1 MITETTFARDY
12 RQGLTLEEVSL
23 LQSLNVN
30 SRETAIQEL
39 KEQLPYVDQD
49 LRGICQSLYKKLK
62 NMTADAFA
70 EIDFFGEEEAYE
82 RDYVR

>member
-12 RQGLTLEEVSL
+12 RQGLTVEEVSL
-23 LQSLNVN
+23 LQRLNANSL
-30 SRETAIQEL
+30 EAAIQEL

-49 LRGICQSLYKKLK
+49 LREISQSLYEKLK

-70 EIDFFGEEEAYE
+70 EIDFFREEDAYE
-82 RDYVR
+82 

>member
-1 MITETTFARDY
+1 MITETAFAREY

-30 SRETAIQEL
+30 SREAAIQEL
-39 KEQLPYVDQD
+39 KEQLPNIDQD
-49 LRGICQSLYKKLK
+49 LREICQSLYEKSKS
-62 NMTADAFA
+62 MTADAFA

-82 RDYVR
+82 

>member
-39 KEQLPYVDQD
+39 KEQLPYVNQD
-49 LRGICQSLYKKLK
+49 LREICQSLYKKLK

-70 EIDFFGEEEAYE
+70 EIDFLGKEDVYE
-82 RDYVR
+82 

>member
-1 MITETTFARDY
+1 MITETAFAREY

-30 SRETAIQEL
+30 SREAAIQEL
-39 KEQLPYVDQD
+39 KEQLPNIDQD
-49 LRGICQSLYKKLK
+49 LREGCQSLYEKSKS
-62 NMTADAFA
+62 MTADAFA

-82 RDYVR
+82 

>member
-39 KEQLPYVDQD
+39 KEQLPY
-49 LRGICQSLYKKLK
+49 
-62 NMTADAFA
+62 
-70 EIDFFGEEEAYE
+70 EIGRASCRE
-82 RDYVR
+82 RV

>member
-23 LQSLNVN
+23 LQSLNLN
-30 SRETAIQEL
+30 SRKAVIQEL

-49 LRGICQSLYKKLK
+49 LRKICQSLYKKLK

-70 EIDFFGEEEAYE
+70 EIDFLGEEDVYE
-82 RDYVR
+82 

>member
-1 MITETTFARDY
+1 MTTETTFASDY

-23 LQSLNVN
+23 LQRLNANSL
-30 SRETAIQEL
+30 EAAIQEL

-49 LRGICQSLYKKLK
+49 LREISQSLYEKLK

-70 EIDFFGEEEAYE
+70 EIDFFREEDAYE
-82 RDYVR
+82 

>member
-23 LQSLNVN
+23 QQSLNLN
-30 SRETAIQEL
+30 SREAVIQEL

-49 LRGICQSLYKKLK
+49 LRKICQSLYKKLK

-70 EIDFFGEEEAYE
+70 EIDFLGEEDVYE
-82 RDYVR
+82 

>member
-30 SRETAIQEL
+30 SREATIQEL

-49 LRGICQSLYKKLK
+49 LKEICQSLYEKLK
-62 NMTADAFA
+62 NMTTDAFA
-70 EIDFFGEEEAYE
+70 EIDFLGEEDAYE
-82 RDYVR
+82 

>member
-23 LQSLNVN
+23 LQSLNLN
-30 SRETAIQEL
+30 SREAVIQEL

-49 LRGICQSLYKKLK
+49 LRKICQSLYKKLK

-70 EIDFFGEEEAYE
+70 EIDFLGEEDVYE
-82 RDYVR
+82 

>member
-23 LQSLNVN
+23 IQSLNVN
-30 SRETAIQEL
+30 SRDATIQEL

-49 LRGICQSLYKKLK
+49 LRKICQSLYKKLK
-62 NMTADAFA
+62 NMTADAFS
-70 EIDFFGEEEAYE
+70 EVNFLGEEEAYE
-82 RDYVR
+82 

>member
-23 LQSLNVN
+23 LQSLKAN
-30 SRETAIQEL
+30 SPKAAMQEL
-39 KEQLPYVDQD
+39 EEQLPHVDQD
-49 LRGICQSLYKKLK
+49 LKEICQSLYNKMK

-70 EIDFFGEEEAYE
+70 EINFFTEEEAYE
-82 RDYVR
+82 

>member
-23 LQSLNVN
+23 LQNLNVN
-30 SRETAIQEL
+30 SREASIQEL

-49 LRGICQSLYKKLK
+49 LRKICQSLYEKLK
-62 NMTADAFA
+62 SMTAEVFA
-70 EIDFFGEEEAYE
+70 EIDFLGEEEAYE
-82 RDYVR
+82 

>member
-1 MITETTFARDY
+1 MIIETTFTRDY

-23 LQSLNVN
+23 LQSLNLN
-30 SRETAIQEL
+30 SREAVIQEL

-49 LRGICQSLYKKLK
+49 LREICQSLYKKLK

-70 EIDFFGEEEAYE
+70 EIDFLGEEDVYE
-82 RDYVR
+82 

>member
-12 RQGLTLEEVSL
+12 RQGLTLEEVAL
-23 LQSLNVN
+23 LQSFNFN
-30 SRETAIQEL
+30 SREAAIQEL

-49 LRGICQSLYKKLK
+49 LREICKSLYKKLK

-70 EIDFFGEEEAYE
+70 EIDFLGEEDAYE
-82 RDYVR
+82 

>member
-23 LQSLNVN
+23 LQSLKAN
-30 SRETAIQEL
+30 SLEAAIQEL
-39 KEQLPYVDQD
+39 KEQLPYVNQE
-49 LRGICQSLYKKLK
+49 LKEVCQSLYEKLK
-62 NMTADAFA
+62 NMTTDAFA

-82 RDYVR
+82 